1 MPPKFIT
8 KYGIFFPGEDEPRE
22 IHDFMSEAAMSIITG
37 NAKNFNEAEIRA
49 ISVPE
54 KEGPPCE

>member
-1 MPPKFIT
+1 MPPKFVT
-8 KYGIFFPGEDEPRE
+8 KYAVFYPGESEPRE
-22 IHDFMSEAAMSIITG
+22 VHEFMSEAAMSIICG

-54 KEGPPCE
+54 KGEPPCE